1 MKRNERT
8 NSGPDVPQAA
18 HASRSETQYAELVWS
33 SKKQGGVLHSSKK
46 KSSLWCLRTPFL
58 VEVTYVCIE
67 GLKTDL
73 ESVEKKRIGGTRIR
87 LESGHVK
94 KFRDGKVEGARRS
107 LFSQVHGGIVMET
120 DEVWLQGR
128 PQ

>member
-1 MKRNERT
+1 ME
-8 NSGPDVPQAA
+8 
-18 HASRSETQYAELVWS
+18 
-33 SKKQGGVLHSSKK
+33 
-46 KSSLWCLRTPFL
+46 
-58 VEVTYVCIE
+58 EVTYVCIE

-87 LESGHVK
+87 LESRHVK

-107 LFSQVHGGIVMET
+107 LFSQVHRGIVMET